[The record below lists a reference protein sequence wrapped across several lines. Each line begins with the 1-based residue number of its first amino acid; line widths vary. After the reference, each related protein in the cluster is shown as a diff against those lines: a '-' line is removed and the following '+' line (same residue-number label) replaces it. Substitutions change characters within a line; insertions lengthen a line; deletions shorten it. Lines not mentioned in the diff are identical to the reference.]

1 MKDATFS
8 AARLLEL
15 YERISDAEDAILRLR
30 RFVLDL
36 AVRGK
41 LVEQD
46 ASDEP
51 AAELLKRIAQEKA
64 RLVKAKVIKKSDVES
79 VTKDEEPYVLPIH
92 WAWTRLG
99 SIGDWGAGSTP
110 SRGNSDLYGG
120 SMTWLKSGELNDNT
134 ALAGSEETVT
144 EIAVQKGSFRVN
156 KPGDVL
162 IAMYGATIGKLAI
175 LAETAVTN
183 QAVCG
188 CTPFDGVANRFLFLF
203 LLAYRANFHA
213 ASEGGAQPNISKV
226 KIVGTPFPLPP
237 LAEQHRIVA
246 KVDELMALC
255 DRLEQARAGREAVRD
270 RLTTASL
277 ARLTAPETDAQALP
291 AEVGTGSASGNATNT
306 SAFQSHARL
315 ALQSLPTLTTRPD
328 QLKTLRQTI
337 LNLAVRGKLVAQ
349 DAADEPAAELLA
361 RIASERATKAK
372 EAKVR
377 TKRPIADADGDGSTD
392 LPEGW
397 ALQALG
403 NLVDPTATIS
413 YGVLVPGPDVEDG
426 VPFVRAQDLSLSG
439 HAPRPNKTIAPE
451 IEAPY
456 ARTRLKGGEI
466 LLCVVGSIGKLGI
479 APASWAGA
487 NIARAVVRI
496 APVGSI
502 ASAYLLL
509 TLQSDVIRTY
519 FTEATRTVAQ
529 PTLNV
534 GLLEVL
540 PIALPPLA
548 EQHRIV
554 AKVDALMTLCDQLEA
569 SLTTTA
575 TTRSKLL
582 NALLHEAL
590 EPSEKEM
597 EMAE

>member
-1 MKDATFS
+1 MKDAAFS
-8 AARLLEL
+8 SARLLAL
-15 YERISDAEDAILRLR
+15 YDRISDADDAIRNLR

-51 AAELLKRIAQEKA
+51 ASELLKRIAQEKA
-64 RLVKAKVIKKSDVES
+64 RLVKSKEIRKSEVES
-79 VTKDEEPYVLPIH
+79 VTQDEEPHLLPIN

-110 SRGNSDLYGG
+110 SRGNSELYGG

-144 EIAVQKGSFRVN
+144 EIAVKKGSFRVN

-203 LLAYRANFHA
+203 LLAYRAKFHA

-226 KIVGTPFPLPP
+226 KIVGTPFSLPP

-246 KVDELMALC
+246 KVDELMVLC
-255 DRLEQARAGREAVRD
+255 DQLEQARAGREAVRD

-277 ARLTAPETDAQALP
+277 ARLTAPETDA
-291 AEVGTGSASGNATNT
+291 E
-306 SAFQSHARL
+306 AFQSHARF
-315 ALQSLPTLTTRPD
+315 ALQSLPTLTTRPE
-328 QLKTLRQTI
+328 QIKTLRQTI
-337 LNLAVRGKLVAQ
+337 LNLAVRGKLAAQ
-349 DAADEPAAELLA
+349 DAADEPAAELLKRIGA
-361 RIASERATKAK
+361 AHPKRKNLKKHEFGVPNQLADGWNVAHLDAIASFENGDRSSNYPSGSDIKSEGNAFFSTKNLMDNRLHFSNLDFITNEKFASLRSGK
-372 EAKVR
+372 
-377 TKRPIADADGDGSTD
+377 
-392 LPEGW
+392 
-397 ALQALG
+397 
-403 NLVDPTATIS
+403 LVDQDILITLRGSVGKFGIFEATPSIS
-413 YGVLVPGPDVEDG
+413 TGFINAQLMIIRCVDRAIVPYLLR
-426 VPFVRAQDLSLSG
+426 FMQSG
-439 HAPRPNKTIAPE
+439 IFSE
-451 IEAPY
+451 QI
-456 ARTRLKGGEI
+456 TRLSS
-466 LLCVVGSIGKLGI
+466 GSATPQLSAGKLG
-479 APASWAGA
+479 
-487 NIARAVVRI
+487 
-496 APVGSI
+496 
-502 ASAYLLL
+502 
-509 TLQSDVIRTY
+509 
-519 FTEATRTVAQ
+519 EAE
-529 PTLNV
+529 LW
-534 GLLEVL
+534 
-540 PIALPPLA
+540 LPPLA

-554 AKVDALMTLCDQLEA
+554 AKVDALMALCDQLEA

-590 EPSEKEM
+590 EPAADELEA
-597 EMAE
+597 AE